1 MILERSDIAP
11 LSLGAQVL
19 GGGGGGS
26 AEQGLRSAAAALEM
40 GPVEL
45 IPAEALPEEA
55 LVATVSGVGAPSRG
69 GTMYTSAHYLRALE
83 LLEQRLGKAVAAFI
97 PSEMGGNAAFGPFL
111 TAAARG
117 LPLVDAACDG
127 RAHPLGTMGSLG
139 LTREPAYLSIQA
151 ACGGSQADGTYTE
164 LACTGSVATAA
175 GLCRQAAD
183 LAGGR
188 VAVVRNPVTAGYL
201 LRTGALGTYTQA
213 LALGRAMEGAA
224 PADRPEAA
232 METLGGRVVLR
243 GRVTGYRLISEGGLD
258 HGEALVSS
266 RQGTCHLT
274 FYNEYMTLET
284 EGERLATFPDLIAT
298 FDAVTGAVVTTAALR
313 EGMEIAVTAADRHR
327 LLLADG
333 VRDGALYGQLER
345 IVDRPLVPYIWDIL
359 LEA

>member
-83 LLEQRLGKAVAAFI
+83 LLEQRLGQAVAAFI

-127 RAHPLGTMGSLG
+127 RAHPLGTMGSL
-139 LTREPAYLSIQA
+139 QA
-151 ACGGSQADGTYTE
+151 ACGGSRDDGTYTE
-164 LACTGSVATAA
+164 LACSGSVATAA

-188 VAVVRNPVTAGYL
+188 VAVVRNPVTTGYL

-213 LALGRAMEGAA
+213 LALGRAMEGPLRRTAR
-224 PADRPEAA
+224 RPPWRRWEA
-232 METLGGRVVLR
+232 GW
-243 GRVTGYRLISEGGLD
+243 
-258 HGEALVSS
+258 
-266 RQGTCHLT
+266 CC
-274 FYNEYMTLET
+274 
-284 EGERLATFPDLIAT
+284 
-298 FDAVTGAVVTTAALR
+298 GA
-313 EGMEIAVTAADRHR
+313 G
-327 LLLADG
+327 
-333 VRDGALYGQLER
+333 
-345 IVDRPLVPYIWDIL
+345 
-359 LEA
+359 